1 MGESTKPRATLRFDR
16 RVRLE
21 FRGATITSDAGLLAC
36 RELDDALGLTETANE
51 CLQESRGGRNV
62 QHRLVGLLRQSVYS
76 RLAGYE
82 DTNDAERLAQDP
94 TMRIIVGRRDIDRP
108 AASTNTMSRF
118 ETEVLTQDG
127 NVEGLDRLNA
137 KWVDGAMSRTPHRR
151 VILDM
156 DSSESPVHGEQE
168 GASYNGHFGSTCYHP
183 LFVFNQFGDC
193 EGAMLRAGN
202 VHSAHRWRD
211 VLDPILSR
219 YGATGVRRYFRADA
233 AFAKPDIYEYMEER
247 RVFYAIRLP
256 SNKVLQY
263 EIAPLL
269 IRPVGRPPK
278 RPVIRYD
285 DFWYRAE
292 SWDRDRRVVAKVE
305 WHRGELFP
313 RVGFIV
319 TNMTAGP
326 EGVVRFYNGRGTA
339 EQWIKEGKYALN
351 WTRLSCHRFVANRV
365 RLSLFVLAYNLGNFL
380 RRLCLPKAVKH
391 WSLRSVQVKLIKM
404 GGRLVDVEV
413 VLGLVEGHCDGG
425 AGRGAIAV
433 QVNGHFFDADGG
445 GDDVGLV
452 GIVVD
457 VEVVLDLV
465 EGHCDGG
472 TGGGGIAVQV
482 DGYVFGADG
491 GGDGVGLVPV
501 VIDVEV
507 VLGLVEGCGD
517 GGGRSGAV
525 TVQVHAQ
532 GRSRPGGPPRRQGHR
547 SHRLGPHRRTARR
560 RPL

>member
-1 MGESTKPRATLRFDR
+1 MRCRSLTPPLQWVWFRSSSVVEQPAVNRRAVGSNPTCGAICSYEIGRICLHFPHNLPHIQRARIPGTCPYGYCTFCPVLPRTYA
-16 RVRLE
+16 
-21 FRGATITSDAGLLAC
+21 ITSG
-36 RELDDALGLTETANE
+36 
-51 CLQESRGGRNV
+51 
-62 QHRLVGLLRQSVYS
+62 
-76 RLAGYE
+76 
-82 DTNDAERLAQDP
+82 DT
-94 TMRIIVGRRDIDRP
+94 DRP

-168 GASYNGHFGSTCYHP
+168 RASYNGHFGSTCYHP

-233 AFAKPDIYEYMEER
+233 AFAKPDIYEYLEER

-278 RPVIRYD
+278 RPVILYD

-292 SWDRDRRVVAKVE
+292 SWDRARRVVAKVE

-319 TNMTAGP
+319 TNMMAGP

-339 EQWIKEGKYALN
+339 EQWVKEEKYALN

-365 RLSLFVLAYNLGNFL
+365 RLSVFVLAYNLGNFL

-404 GGRLVDVEV
+404 GGRLVRHSRWLIFQLSEV
-413 VLGLVEGHCDGG
+413 SVPRRLFEG
-425 AGRGAIAV
+425 
-433 QVNGHFFDADGG
+433 
-445 GDDVGLV
+445 
-452 GIVVD
+452 
-457 VEVVLDLV
+457 VLDR
-465 EGHCDGG
+465 
-472 TGGGGIAVQV
+472 I
-482 DGYVFGADG
+482 
-491 GGDGVGLVPV
+491 
-501 VIDVEV
+501 
-507 VLGLVEGCGD
+507 
-517 GGGRSGAV
+517 GRLSPAP
-525 TVQVHAQ
+525 
-532 GRSRPGGPPRRQGHR
+532 S
-547 SHRLGPHRRTARR
+547 
-560 RPL
+560 

>member
-1 MGESTKPRATLRFDR
+1 MGESTNPRATLRFDR

-94 TMRIIVGRRDIDRP
+94 TMRTIVGRRGRPERP

-127 NVEGLDRLNA
+127 NVEGLGRLNA

-168 GASYNGHFGSTCYHP
+168 GASYKGHFGSTCYHP

-193 EGAMLRAGN
+193 EGAMLRPGN

-219 YGATGVRRYFRADA
+219 YGATGVRRYFRTDA

-292 SWDRDRRVVAKVE
+292 SWDRARRVVAKVE

-319 TNMTAGP
+319 TNCQSPGP
-326 EGVVRFYNGRGTA
+326 MGQSSPGSLSHPVGR
-339 EQWIKEGKYALN
+339 
-351 WTRLSCHRFVANRV
+351 
-365 RLSLFVLAYNLGNFL
+365 
-380 RRLCLPKAVKH
+380 
-391 WSLRSVQVKLIKM
+391 
-404 GGRLVDVEV
+404 
-413 VLGLVEGHCDGG
+413 
-425 AGRGAIAV
+425 
-433 QVNGHFFDADGG
+433 
-445 GDDVGLV
+445 
-452 GIVVD
+452 
-457 VEVVLDLV
+457 
-465 EGHCDGG
+465 
-472 TGGGGIAVQV
+472 
-482 DGYVFGADG
+482 
-491 GGDGVGLVPV
+491 
-501 VIDVEV
+501 
-507 VLGLVEGCGD
+507 
-517 GGGRSGAV
+517 
-525 TVQVHAQ
+525 
-532 GRSRPGGPPRRQGHR
+532 
-547 SHRLGPHRRTARR
+547 
-560 RPL
+560 